1 MHEVRTLSK
10 QTNGLRLQSGSLRRN
25 VSAWML
31 MIPSLILFAF
41 FVWGPLIDTVKMSFY
56 DTKGIQITKFVG
68 LKNYKKLLVQPAY
81 QIAWKNTVKYT
92 VCSLFVGLAVPVIIA
107 SLITEVS
114 CGRGFFRIA
123 TYYPNVIP
131 SIAAVMIFTFFFG
144 TGDKG
149 VLNILLAKIGVE
161 PVKFLTNE
169 KWVIFWIVVAMTWK
183 AAGSTALVMWCLLI
197 PPTTSFVALFVNIKK
212 LGRTG
217 SFIPLWLSMG
227 ANAYWV
233 ILFKNYFESLP
244 KDFIDA
250 ARLDGCSDF
259 RVFTR
264 IILPL
269 SRPILVVVAIF
280 AICAAWS
287 DFLMPYLLLGGTD
300 KETVMVKLFSFQ
312 NSIKTNQ
319 TDIIRAVLYSVI
331 PPTILF
337 ALFQKQ
343 IMGGV
348 MSGGIKE

>member
-1 MHEVRTLSK
+1 M
-10 QTNGLRLQSGSLRRN
+10 RLFSNYQHKEDGVIR
-25 VSAWML
+25 
-31 MIPSLILFAF
+31 
-41 FVWGPLIDTVKMSFY
+41 FY
-56 DTKGIQITKFVG
+56 D
-68 LKNYKKLLVQPAY
+68 
-81 QIAWKNTVKYT
+81 VKSHKT
-92 VCSLFVGLAVPVIIA
+92 RFWV
-107 SLITEVS
+107 
-114 CGRGFFRIA
+114 
-123 TYYPNVIP
+123 
-131 SIAAVMIFTFFFG
+131 VMIFIACCLMALIALFPVFWLVCSSLKNLTEYLSTNQILPQHADWEGWIKTWNDFGFTKYYINSGISVAGGVVCAVFFNG
-144 TGDKG
+144 
-149 VLNILLAKIGVE
+149 LLAYVLAILKPVGHKIV
-161 PVKFLTNE
+161 L
-169 KWVIFWIVVAMTWK
+169 
-183 AAGSTALVMWCLLI
+183 ALVMWCLLI

-212 LGRTG
+212 LGLTG

-300 KETVMVKLFSFQ
+300 KETVMFKLFSFQ

-319 TDIIRAVLYSVI
+319 IDIIRAVLYSVI

>member
-1 MHEVRTLSK
+1 M
-10 QTNGLRLQSGSLRRN
+10 RLFSNYQKKEDGVIR
-25 VSAWML
+25 
-31 MIPSLILFAF
+31 
-41 FVWGPLIDTVKMSFY
+41 FY
-56 DTKGIQITKFVG
+56 D
-68 LKNYKKLLVQPAY
+68 
-81 QIAWKNTVKYT
+81 VKSHKT
-92 VCSLFVGLAVPVIIA
+92 RFWV
-107 SLITEVS
+107 
-114 CGRGFFRIA
+114 
-123 TYYPNVIP
+123 
-131 SIAAVMIFTFFFG
+131 VMIFIACCLMALIALFPVFWLVCSSLKNLTEYLSTNQILPQHADWEGWIKTWNDFG
-144 TGDKG
+144 FTKYYINSGISVAGG
-149 VLNILLAKIGVE
+149 VLCAVFFNGLLAYVLAILKPVGHKIV
-161 PVKFLTNE
+161 L
-169 KWVIFWIVVAMTWK
+169 
-183 AAGSTALVMWCLLI
+183 ALVMWCLLI

-212 LGRTG
+212 LGLTG

-319 TDIIRAVLYSVI
+319 IDIIRAVLYSVI

>member
-1 MHEVRTLSK
+1 M
-10 QTNGLRLQSGSLRRN
+10 RLFSNYQRKEDGVIR
-25 VSAWML
+25 
-31 MIPSLILFAF
+31 
-41 FVWGPLIDTVKMSFY
+41 FY
-56 DTKGIQITKFVG
+56 D
-68 LKNYKKLLVQPAY
+68 
-81 QIAWKNTVKYT
+81 VKSHKT
-92 VCSLFVGLAVPVIIA
+92 RFWV
-107 SLITEVS
+107 
-114 CGRGFFRIA
+114 
-123 TYYPNVIP
+123 
-131 SIAAVMIFTFFFG
+131 VMIFIACCLMALIALFPVFWLVCSSLKNLTEYLSTNQILPQHADWEGWIKTWNDFG
-144 TGDKG
+144 FTKYYINSGISVAGG
-149 VLNILLAKIGVE
+149 VLCAVFFNGLLAYVLAILKPVGHKIV
-161 PVKFLTNE
+161 L
-169 KWVIFWIVVAMTWK
+169 
-183 AAGSTALVMWCLLI
+183 ALVMWCLLI

-212 LGRTG
+212 LGLTG

-319 TDIIRAVLYSVI
+319 IDIIRAVLYSVI

>member
-1 MHEVRTLSK
+1 M
-10 QTNGLRLQSGSLRRN
+10 RLFRN
-25 VSAWML
+25 YQRKEDGV
-31 MIPSLILFAF
+31 IR
-41 FVWGPLIDTVKMSFY
+41 FY
-56 DTKGIQITKFVG
+56 DVKSHRTKFW
-68 LKNYKKLLVQPAY
+68 
-81 QIAWKNTVKYT
+81 I
-92 VCSLFVGLAVPVIIA
+92 
-107 SLITEVS
+107 
-114 CGRGFFRIA
+114 
-123 TYYPNVIP
+123 
-131 SIAAVMIFTFFFG
+131 VMIFIACCLMALIALFPVFWLVCSSLKNLTEYLSTNQILPQHADWEGWIKTWNDFG
-144 TGDKG
+144 FTKYYINSGISVAGG
-149 VLNILLAKIGVE
+149 VLCAVFFNGLLAYVLAILKPVGHKIV
-161 PVKFLTNE
+161 L
-169 KWVIFWIVVAMTWK
+169 
-183 AAGSTALVMWCLLI
+183 ALVMWCLLI

-212 LGRTG
+212 LGLTG

-319 TDIIRAVLYSVI
+319 IDIIRAVLYSVI

>member
-1 MHEVRTLSK
+1 MR
-10 QTNGLRLQSGSLRRN
+10 
-25 VSAWML
+25 
-31 MIPSLILFAF
+31 F
-41 FVWGPLIDTVKMSFY
+41 FSNYQKKEDGVIRFY
-56 DTKGIQITKFVG
+56 DVKTKKTKFWV
-68 LKNYKKLLVQPAY
+68 
-81 QIAWKNTVKYT
+81 
-92 VCSLFVGLAVPVIIA
+92 
-107 SLITEVS
+107 
-114 CGRGFFRIA
+114 
-123 TYYPNVIP
+123 
-131 SIAAVMIFTFFFG
+131 VMIFIACCLMALIALFPVFWLVCSSLKDLTEYLSTTQILPKNPDWSGWLKTWNDFG
-144 TGDKG
+144 FTKYYINSGIAVVGG
-149 VLNILLAKIGVE
+149 VLCAVFFNGLLAYVLAILKPVGHKIV
-161 PVKFLTNE
+161 L
-169 KWVIFWIVVAMTWK
+169 
-183 AAGSTALVMWCLLI
+183 ALVMWCLLI

-212 LGRTG
+212 IGLTN

-250 ARLDGCSDF
+250 ARLDGCGDF
-259 RVFTR
+259 QVFTR

-269 SRPILVVVAIF
+269 SKPILVVVAIF

-287 DFLMPYLLLGGTD
+287 DFLMPYLLLSGTD

-319 TDIIRAVLYSVI
+319 IDIIRAVLYSII

>member
-1 MHEVRTLSK
+1 M
-10 QTNGLRLQSGSLRRN
+10 RLFRN
-25 VSAWML
+25 YQHKEDGV
-31 MIPSLILFAF
+31 IR
-41 FVWGPLIDTVKMSFY
+41 FY
-56 DTKGIQITKFVG
+56 DVKSGKTK
-68 LKNYKKLLVQPAY
+68 
-81 QIAWKNTVKYT
+81 
-92 VCSLFVGLAVPVIIA
+92 
-107 SLITEVS
+107 
-114 CGRGFFRIA
+114 
-123 TYYPNVIP
+123 
-131 SIAAVMIFTFFFG
+131 
-144 TGDKG
+144 
-149 VLNILLAKIGVE
+149 
-161 PVKFLTNE
+161 
-169 KWVIFWIVVAMTWK
+169 FWIVVIFVICCLMALIALFPVFWLVCSSLKNLTEYLSTTQILPKTPDWAGWLKTWNDFGFTK
-183 AAGSTALVMWCLLI
+183 YYINSGISVLGGVICAVFFNGLLAYVLAILKPVGHKIVLALVMWCLLI

-212 LGRTG
+212 ISLTG

-244 KDFIDA
+244 KDFIAA

-259 RVFTR
+259 QVFTR

-287 DFLMPYLLLGGTD
+287 DFLMPYLLLSGTD
-300 KETVMVKLFSFQ
+300 KETVMVKLFFFQ

-319 TDIIRAVLYSVI
+319 IDVIRAVLYSII

>member
-1 MHEVRTLSK
+1 MR
-10 QTNGLRLQSGSLRRN
+10 
-25 VSAWML
+25 
-31 MIPSLILFAF
+31 F
-41 FVWGPLIDTVKMSFY
+41 FSNYQKKEDGVIRFY
-56 DTKGIQITKFVG
+56 DVKTKKTKFWV
-68 LKNYKKLLVQPAY
+68 
-81 QIAWKNTVKYT
+81 
-92 VCSLFVGLAVPVIIA
+92 
-107 SLITEVS
+107 
-114 CGRGFFRIA
+114 
-123 TYYPNVIP
+123 
-131 SIAAVMIFTFFFG
+131 VMIFITCCLMALIALFPVFWLVCSSLKDLTEYLSTTQILPKNPDWSGWLKTWNDFG
-144 TGDKG
+144 FTKYYINSGIAVLGG
-149 VLNILLAKIGVE
+149 VLCAVFFNGLLAYVLAILKPVGHKIV
-161 PVKFLTNE
+161 L
-169 KWVIFWIVVAMTWK
+169 
-183 AAGSTALVMWCLLI
+183 ALVMWCLLI

-212 LGRTG
+212 IGLTN

-250 ARLDGCSDF
+250 ARLDGCGDF
-259 RVFTR
+259 QVFTR

-269 SRPILVVVAIF
+269 SKPILVVVAIF

-287 DFLMPYLLLGGTD
+287 DFLMPYLLLSGTD

-319 TDIIRAVLYSVI
+319 IDIIRAVLYSII

>member
-1 MHEVRTLSK
+1 M
-10 QTNGLRLQSGSLRRN
+10 RLFRN
-25 VSAWML
+25 YQHKEDGV
-31 MIPSLILFAF
+31 IR
-41 FVWGPLIDTVKMSFY
+41 FY
-56 DTKGIQITKFVG
+56 DVKSGKTK
-68 LKNYKKLLVQPAY
+68 
-81 QIAWKNTVKYT
+81 
-92 VCSLFVGLAVPVIIA
+92 
-107 SLITEVS
+107 
-114 CGRGFFRIA
+114 
-123 TYYPNVIP
+123 
-131 SIAAVMIFTFFFG
+131 
-144 TGDKG
+144 
-149 VLNILLAKIGVE
+149 
-161 PVKFLTNE
+161 
-169 KWVIFWIVVAMTWK
+169 FWIVVIFVICCLMALIALFPVFWLVCSSLKNLTEYLSTTQILPKTPDWAGWLKTWNDFGFTK
-183 AAGSTALVMWCLLI
+183 YYINSGISVLGGVICAVFFNGLLAYVLAILKPVGHKIVLALVMWCLLI

-212 LGRTG
+212 IGLTG

-244 KDFIDA
+244 KDFIAA

-259 RVFTR
+259 QVFTR

-287 DFLMPYLLLGGTD
+287 DFLMPYLLLSGTD

-319 TDIIRAVLYSVI
+319 IDVIRAVLYSII

-337 ALFQKQ
+337 ALFQKR

>member
-1 MHEVRTLSK
+1 M
-10 QTNGLRLQSGSLRRN
+10 RLFRN
-25 VSAWML
+25 YQKKEDGV
-31 MIPSLILFAF
+31 IR
-41 FVWGPLIDTVKMSFY
+41 FY
-56 DTKGIQITKFVG
+56 DVKSHKTKFW
-68 LKNYKKLLVQPAY
+68 
-81 QIAWKNTVKYT
+81 I
-92 VCSLFVGLAVPVIIA
+92 
-107 SLITEVS
+107 
-114 CGRGFFRIA
+114 
-123 TYYPNVIP
+123 
-131 SIAAVMIFTFFFG
+131 VMIFITCCLMALIALFPVFWLVCSSLKDLTEYLSTNQILPQHADWEGWIKTWNDFG
-144 TGDKG
+144 FTKYYINSGISVAGG
-149 VLNILLAKIGVE
+149 VLCAVFFNGLLAYVLAILKPVGHKIV
-161 PVKFLTNE
+161 L
-169 KWVIFWIVVAMTWK
+169 
-183 AAGSTALVMWCLLI
+183 ALVMWCLLI

-212 LGRTG
+212 LGLTG

-319 TDIIRAVLYSVI
+319 IDIIRAVLYSVI

>member
-1 MHEVRTLSK
+1 M
-10 QTNGLRLQSGSLRRN
+10 RLFSNYQRKEDGVIR
-25 VSAWML
+25 
-31 MIPSLILFAF
+31 
-41 FVWGPLIDTVKMSFY
+41 FY
-56 DTKGIQITKFVG
+56 D
-68 LKNYKKLLVQPAY
+68 
-81 QIAWKNTVKYT
+81 VKT
-92 VCSLFVGLAVPVIIA
+92 HKTRFWV
-107 SLITEVS
+107 
-114 CGRGFFRIA
+114 
-123 TYYPNVIP
+123 
-131 SIAAVMIFTFFFG
+131 VMIFIACCLMALIALFPVFWLVCSSLKNLTEYLSTNQILPQHADWEGWSKTWNDFG
-144 TGDKG
+144 FTKYYINSGISVAGG
-149 VLNILLAKIGVE
+149 VLCAVFFNGLLAYVLAILKPVGHKIV
-161 PVKFLTNE
+161 L
-169 KWVIFWIVVAMTWK
+169 
-183 AAGSTALVMWCLLI
+183 ALVMWCLLI

-212 LGRTG
+212 LGLTG

-319 TDIIRAVLYSVI
+319 IDIIRAVLYSVI

>member
-1 MHEVRTLSK
+1 M
-10 QTNGLRLQSGSLRRN
+10 RLFRN
-25 VSAWML
+25 YQHKEDGV
-31 MIPSLILFAF
+31 IR
-41 FVWGPLIDTVKMSFY
+41 FY
-56 DTKGIQITKFVG
+56 DVKSRKTK
-68 LKNYKKLLVQPAY
+68 
-81 QIAWKNTVKYT
+81 
-92 VCSLFVGLAVPVIIA
+92 
-107 SLITEVS
+107 
-114 CGRGFFRIA
+114 
-123 TYYPNVIP
+123 
-131 SIAAVMIFTFFFG
+131 
-144 TGDKG
+144 
-149 VLNILLAKIGVE
+149 
-161 PVKFLTNE
+161 
-169 KWVIFWIVVAMTWK
+169 FWIVVIFVICCLMALIALFPVFWLVCSSLKNLTEYLSTTQILPKTPDWAGWLKTWNDFGFTK
-183 AAGSTALVMWCLLI
+183 YYINSGISVLGGVICAVFFNGLLAYVLAILKPVGHKIVLALVMWCLLI

-212 LGRTG
+212 IGLTG

-244 KDFIDA
+244 KDFIAA

-259 RVFTR
+259 QVFTR

-287 DFLMPYLLLGGTD
+287 DFLMPYLLLSGTD

-319 TDIIRAVLYSVI
+319 IDVIRAVLYSII

>member
-1 MHEVRTLSK
+1 MRLFSNYQRKEDGVIRFYDVKTHKTRFWVAMIFIACCLMALIALFPVFWLVCSSLKNLTEYLSTNQILPQHADWEGWIK
-10 QTNGLRLQSGSLRRN
+10 TWNDFGFTKYYINSGISVAGGVLCAVFFNGLLAYVL
-25 VSAWML
+25 A
-31 MIPSLILFAF
+31 ILK
-41 FVWGPLIDTVKMSFY
+41 P
-56 DTKGIQITKFVG
+56 VG
-68 LKNYKKLLVQPAY
+68 HK
-81 QIAWKNTVKYT
+81 I
-92 VCSLFVGLAVPVIIA
+92 
-107 SLITEVS
+107 
-114 CGRGFFRIA
+114 
-123 TYYPNVIP
+123 
-131 SIAAVMIFTFFFG
+131 
-144 TGDKG
+144 
-149 VLNILLAKIGVE
+149 VL
-161 PVKFLTNE
+161 
-169 KWVIFWIVVAMTWK
+169 
-183 AAGSTALVMWCLLI
+183 ALVMWCLLI

-212 LGRTG
+212 LGLTG

-319 TDIIRAVLYSVI
+319 IDIIRAVLYSVI

>member
-1 MHEVRTLSK
+1 MR
-10 QTNGLRLQSGSLRRN
+10 
-25 VSAWML
+25 
-31 MIPSLILFAF
+31 F
-41 FVWGPLIDTVKMSFY
+41 FSNYQKKEDGVIRFY
-56 DTKGIQITKFVG
+56 DVKTKKTKFWV
-68 LKNYKKLLVQPAY
+68 
-81 QIAWKNTVKYT
+81 
-92 VCSLFVGLAVPVIIA
+92 
-107 SLITEVS
+107 
-114 CGRGFFRIA
+114 
-123 TYYPNVIP
+123 
-131 SIAAVMIFTFFFG
+131 VMIFIACCLMALIALFPVFWLVCSSLKDLTEYLSTTQILPKNPDWSGWLKTWNDFG
-144 TGDKG
+144 FTKYYINSGIAVLGG
-149 VLNILLAKIGVE
+149 VLCAVFFNGLLAYVLAILKPVGHKIV
-161 PVKFLTNE
+161 L
-169 KWVIFWIVVAMTWK
+169 
-183 AAGSTALVMWCLLI
+183 ALVMWCLLI

-212 LGRTG
+212 IGLTN

-250 ARLDGCSDF
+250 ARLDGCGDF
-259 RVFTR
+259 QVFTR

-269 SRPILVVVAIF
+269 SKPILVVVAIF

-287 DFLMPYLLLGGTD
+287 DFLMPYLLLSGTD

-319 TDIIRAVLYSVI
+319 IDIIRAVLYSII

>member
-1 MHEVRTLSK
+1 M
-10 QTNGLRLQSGSLRRN
+10 RLFQNYQHKEDGVIR
-25 VSAWML
+25 
-31 MIPSLILFAF
+31 
-41 FVWGPLIDTVKMSFY
+41 FY
-56 DTKGIQITKFVG
+56 DVKSGKTK
-68 LKNYKKLLVQPAY
+68 
-81 QIAWKNTVKYT
+81 
-92 VCSLFVGLAVPVIIA
+92 
-107 SLITEVS
+107 
-114 CGRGFFRIA
+114 
-123 TYYPNVIP
+123 
-131 SIAAVMIFTFFFG
+131 
-144 TGDKG
+144 
-149 VLNILLAKIGVE
+149 
-161 PVKFLTNE
+161 
-169 KWVIFWIVVAMTWK
+169 FWIVVIFIICCLMALIALFPVFWLVCSSLKNLTEYLSTTQILPQNPDWAGWLKTWNDFGFTK
-183 AAGSTALVMWCLLI
+183 YYINSGISVLGGVICAVFFNGLLAYVLAVLKPVGHKIVLALVMWCLLI

-212 LGRTG
+212 IGLTG
-217 SFIPLWLSMG
+217 SFVPLWLSMG

-244 KDFIDA
+244 KDFIAA

-259 RVFTR
+259 QVFTR

-287 DFLMPYLLLGGTD
+287 DFLMPYLLLSGTD

-319 TDIIRAVLYSVI
+319 IDVIRAVLYSII

>member
-1 MHEVRTLSK
+1 M
-10 QTNGLRLQSGSLRRN
+10 RLFRN
-25 VSAWML
+25 YQHKEDGV
-31 MIPSLILFAF
+31 IR
-41 FVWGPLIDTVKMSFY
+41 FY
-56 DTKGIQITKFVG
+56 DVKSGKTK
-68 LKNYKKLLVQPAY
+68 
-81 QIAWKNTVKYT
+81 
-92 VCSLFVGLAVPVIIA
+92 
-107 SLITEVS
+107 
-114 CGRGFFRIA
+114 
-123 TYYPNVIP
+123 
-131 SIAAVMIFTFFFG
+131 
-144 TGDKG
+144 
-149 VLNILLAKIGVE
+149 
-161 PVKFLTNE
+161 
-169 KWVIFWIVVAMTWK
+169 FWIVVIFVICCLMALIALFPVFWLVCSSLKNLTEYLSTTQILPKTPDWAGWLKTWNDFGFTK
-183 AAGSTALVMWCLLI
+183 YYINSGISVLGGVICAVFFNGLLAYVLAILKPVGHKIVLALVMWCLLI

-212 LGRTG
+212 VGLTG

-244 KDFIDA
+244 KDFIAA

-259 RVFTR
+259 QVFTR

-269 SRPILVVVAIF
+269 SRPILVVVVIF

-287 DFLMPYLLLGGTD
+287 DFLMPYLLLSGTD

-319 TDIIRAVLYSVI
+319 IDVIRAVLYYII

>member
-1 MHEVRTLSK
+1 M
-10 QTNGLRLQSGSLRRN
+10 RLFSNYQKKEDGVIR
-25 VSAWML
+25 
-31 MIPSLILFAF
+31 
-41 FVWGPLIDTVKMSFY
+41 FY
-56 DTKGIQITKFVG
+56 D
-68 LKNYKKLLVQPAY
+68 
-81 QIAWKNTVKYT
+81 VKSHKT
-92 VCSLFVGLAVPVIIA
+92 RFWV
-107 SLITEVS
+107 
-114 CGRGFFRIA
+114 
-123 TYYPNVIP
+123 
-131 SIAAVMIFTFFFG
+131 VMIFITCCLMALIALFPVFWLVCSSLKNLTEYLSTNQILPQHADWEGWIKTWNDFG
-144 TGDKG
+144 FTKYYINSGISVAGG
-149 VLNILLAKIGVE
+149 VLCPVFFNGLLAYVLAILKPVGHKIV
-161 PVKFLTNE
+161 L
-169 KWVIFWIVVAMTWK
+169 
-183 AAGSTALVMWCLLI
+183 ALVMWCLLI

-212 LGRTG
+212 LGLTG

-319 TDIIRAVLYSVI
+319 IDIIRAVLYSVI

>member
-1 MHEVRTLSK
+1 M
-10 QTNGLRLQSGSLRRN
+10 RLFSNYQKKEDGVIR
-25 VSAWML
+25 
-31 MIPSLILFAF
+31 
-41 FVWGPLIDTVKMSFY
+41 FY
-56 DTKGIQITKFVG
+56 D
-68 LKNYKKLLVQPAY
+68 
-81 QIAWKNTVKYT
+81 VKT
-92 VCSLFVGLAVPVIIA
+92 HKTRFWV
-107 SLITEVS
+107 
-114 CGRGFFRIA
+114 
-123 TYYPNVIP
+123 
-131 SIAAVMIFTFFFG
+131 VMIFIACCLMALIALFPVFWLVCSSLKNLTEYLSTNQILPQHADWEGWIKTWNDFG
-144 TGDKG
+144 FTKYYINSGISVAGG
-149 VLNILLAKIGVE
+149 VLCAVFFNGLLAYVLAILKPVGHKIV
-161 PVKFLTNE
+161 L
-169 KWVIFWIVVAMTWK
+169 
-183 AAGSTALVMWCLLI
+183 ALVMWCLLI

-212 LGRTG
+212 LGLTG

-319 TDIIRAVLYSVI
+319 IDIIRAVLYSVI

>member
-1 MHEVRTLSK
+1 M
-10 QTNGLRLQSGSLRRN
+10 RLFSNYQRKEDGVIR
-25 VSAWML
+25 
-31 MIPSLILFAF
+31 
-41 FVWGPLIDTVKMSFY
+41 FY
-56 DTKGIQITKFVG
+56 D
-68 LKNYKKLLVQPAY
+68 
-81 QIAWKNTVKYT
+81 VKSHKT
-92 VCSLFVGLAVPVIIA
+92 RFWV
-107 SLITEVS
+107 
-114 CGRGFFRIA
+114 
-123 TYYPNVIP
+123 
-131 SIAAVMIFTFFFG
+131 VMIFITCCLMALIALFPVFWLVCSSLKNLTEYLSTNQILPQHADWEGWIKTWNDFG
-144 TGDKG
+144 FTKYYINSGISVAGG
-149 VLNILLAKIGVE
+149 VLCAVFFNGLLAYVLAILKPVGHKIV
-161 PVKFLTNE
+161 L
-169 KWVIFWIVVAMTWK
+169 
-183 AAGSTALVMWCLLI
+183 ALVMWCLLI
-197 PPTTSFVALFVNIKK
+197 PPTTSFVALFVSIKK
-212 LGRTG
+212 LGLTG

-319 TDIIRAVLYSVI
+319 IDIIRAVLYSVI